1 MEAQVRSAQL
11 LKTIST
17 VRPQHV
23 FYSTNVLEI
32 LHSLESLGADVVA
45 SFNWQSEYNSRG
57 EKPESH
63 QDFFV
68 FDVDGGLFD
77 SEDVF
82 FTSENS
88 LH

>member
-32 LHSLESLGADVVA
+32 LHSFESLGADVVA
-45 SFNWQSEYNSRG
+45 SFN
-57 EKPESH
+57 
-63 QDFFV
+63 
-68 FDVDGGLFD
+68 
-77 SEDVF
+77 
-82 FTSENS
+82 
-88 LH
+88 